1 MILFKNL
8 YLSIGATF
16 AVNLTAMGD
25 RKTSREIWL
34 FKKSMHFSENQL
46 KHATIP

>member
-16 AVNLTAMGD
+16 AVNLTAMG
-25 RKTSREIWL
+25 KISREIWL